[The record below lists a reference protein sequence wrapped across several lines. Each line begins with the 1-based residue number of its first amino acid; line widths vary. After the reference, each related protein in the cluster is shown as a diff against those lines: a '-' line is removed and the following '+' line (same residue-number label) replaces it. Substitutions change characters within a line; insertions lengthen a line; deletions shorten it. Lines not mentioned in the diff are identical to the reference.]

1 MSDAKGNV
9 PLGCDSFIFVD
20 SATKGRVVSAENKE
34 EVTDFEYETID
45 DATAK
50 KMVEVLAPVYTEEIS
65 LEGAL
70 TKNISIFEMFNI
82 FDATDIDLKSRWNS
96 QKYINQWLLL

>member
-1 MSDAKGNV
+1 MR
-9 PLGCDSFIFVD
+9 FFYIVD

-50 KMVEVLAPVYTEEIS
+50 KW
-65 LEGAL
+65 
-70 TKNISIFEMFNI
+70 
-82 FDATDIDLKSRWNS
+82 LK
-96 QKYINQWLLL
+96 Y

>member
-34 EVTDFEYETID
+34 EVTDLN
-45 DATAK
+45 
-50 KMVEVLAPVYTEEIS
+50 MRL
-65 LEGAL
+65 LMMQQR
-70 TKNISIFEMFNI
+70 KNG
-82 FDATDIDLKSRWNS
+82 
-96 QKYINQWLLL
+96 

>member
-50 KMVEVLAPVYTEEIS
+50 KW
-65 LEGAL
+65 
-70 TKNISIFEMFNI
+70 
-82 FDATDIDLKSRWNS
+82 LK
-96 QKYINQWLLL
+96 Y